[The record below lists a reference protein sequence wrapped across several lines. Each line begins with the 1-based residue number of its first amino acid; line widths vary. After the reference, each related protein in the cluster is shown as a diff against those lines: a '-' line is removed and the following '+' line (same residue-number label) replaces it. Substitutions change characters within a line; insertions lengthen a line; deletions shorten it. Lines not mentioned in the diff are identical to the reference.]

1 MGLLFSRKARYN
13 ILILGLDNAGKTTLI
28 RFMSKKPPH
37 AETIPTAGFSV
48 EKVMLDNIVA
58 DAWDVGGQE
67 SFRNLWQHYYE
78 SASCVIFVIDATDK
92 DRLQDAIDSIKS
104 VVEQPLLAG
113 RPFQVL
119 LNKMDLDNTVT
130 TKEVSEAIGSFFVQG
145 KVKYCIMAVSA
156 KTGEG
161 CPEAINW
168 LKNSLKKSSA

>member
-28 RFMSKKPPH
+28 RYMSKKPPQ

-78 SASCVIFVIDATDK
+78 SASCYCH
-92 DRLQDAIDSIKS
+92 
-104 VVEQPLLAG
+104 PLILA
-113 RPFQVL
+113 
-119 LNKMDLDNTVT
+119 VT
-130 TKEVSEAIGSFFVQG
+130 TKEVSEAIAKLFVQE
-145 KVKYCIMAVSA
+145 KVKYCIMAISA
-156 KTGEG
+156 KLGEG